1 VECAACLDAL
11 VAKRL
16 ASTERVSEGKGLLFR
31 IVGMLTNWL
40 NDSIPIGLAKMTSH
54 GRGTRASMRRNNL
67 VEFKLRSLA
76 ADKTKVQ

>member
-1 VECAACLDAL
+1 MECAACLDAL

-31 IVGMLTNWL
+31 IVGMLQNWL
-40 NDSIPIGLAKMTSH
+40 NDSIPIGLAKMTSR
-54 GRGTRASMRRNNL
+54 GRGARTSMRRNNL